1 MKLRNSEGL
10 LPSLFL
16 RIDEA
21 EQTSDVR
28 QGTSFAVYRADI
40 LRNIRWILN
49 SSARPSKSPI
59 SDFPEAMHS
68 ALNFGI
74 PPYSGKVGTSL
85 NARLFANAVREA
97 ILRYETRI
105 LTDSLEVEPVLES
118 RIQGNQLSFHISGS
132 IWCEPLPERFSLETS
147 IDASTGEWDFST

>member
-1 MKLRNSEGL
+1 MKLRNTEGL

-21 EQTSDVR
+21 EQSSDSR

-49 SSARPSKSPI
+49 SSARPLKSPI
-59 SDFPEAMHS
+59 SDFPQALHS
-68 ALNFGI
+68 SLNFGI
-74 PPYSGKVGTSL
+74 PPYSGKVGSSL
-85 NARLFANAVREA
+85 NVRLFAAAVRDA

-105 LTDSLEVEPVLES
+105 LTDSLEVTPVIENRSL
-118 RIQGNQLSFHISGS
+118 GNQVSFQISGS

-147 IDASTGEWDFST
+147 IDASTGEWTFAG